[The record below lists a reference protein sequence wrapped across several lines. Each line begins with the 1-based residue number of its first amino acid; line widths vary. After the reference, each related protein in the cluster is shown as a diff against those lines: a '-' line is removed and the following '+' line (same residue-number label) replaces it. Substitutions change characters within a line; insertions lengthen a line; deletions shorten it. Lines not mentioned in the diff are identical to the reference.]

1 MSNEVVVGTRAT
13 GLEVREFDLG
23 VANPLTEVKRI
34 AKRAKKESF
43 IMMDLWI

>member
-13 GLEVREFDLG
+13 DLEVREFDLG

-43 IMMDLWI
+43 IMMDL